1 MPYNVSQKLGHGT
14 VQAVKHPDLIYDVGM
29 YHGEDTDF
37 YLKKGF
43 RVVAFEADPAL
54 ANECRRRFQG
64 ALADRRLQIVEGAIC
79 SKAAATVPFYRNP
92 FDRLWGTIRPDWV
105 ERNLRLGAPS
115 ERIEVA
121 VVNFSECL
129 QEFGVPHYLK
139 IDIEGADLL
148 CVEAMLGITPRPD
161 YLSIESNKTDF
172 AALLREFDLLSEL
185 GYHRFAVVQ
194 QALIHGRPY
203 TGTTRTG
210 APLDY
215 RVEEGAS
222 GPFGGDLPVPYRTRE
237 EAVAT
242 YRRIFQQYRAYG
254 DDSPLRQSALGRLE
268 LRLMRRLSCIVLR
281 RPLPGWYDTHA
292 ALSLT
297 N

>member
-1 MPYNVSQKLGHGT
+1 MHHNASQKLAHGT
-14 VQAVKHPDLIYDVGM
+14 MQAVKYPDLVYDVGM
-29 YHGEDTDF
+29 HRGEDTDF
-37 YLKKGF
+37 YLKKGY

-54 ANECRRRFQG
+54 ADECRRRFQG
-64 ALADRRLQIVEGAIC
+64 ALVDGRLRIVEGAIC
-79 SKAAATVPFYRNP
+79 NNAAATVPFYRNP

-121 VVNFSECL
+121 VVDFSECL
-129 QEFGVPHYLK
+129 HEFGVPHYLK

-148 CVEAMLGITPRPD
+148 CVEALMGITPRPD
-161 YLSIESNKTDF
+161 YVSIESNKTDF
-172 AALLREFDLLSEL
+172 AALLHEFDLLSEL
-185 GYHRFAVVQ
+185 GYRRFAVVQ
-194 QALIHGRPY
+194 QALIHGRSY
-203 TGTTRTG
+203 SGATRTG
-210 APLDY
+210 ASLNY
-215 RVEEGAS
+215 RFEDGAS

-237 EAVAT
+237 EAVET

-254 DDSPLRQSALGRLE
+254 DGSALRKSALGRLQ

-292 ALSLT
+292 ALSP